1 MDPSHSE
8 LAQIAAAASPL
19 QALLDF
25 IGMDEP
31 VKAALWDALGGVSKV
46 REIVFVPSEDWD
58 DAVKDA
64 LVITTAAVT
73 ASEGVLG
80 QPAQTRKLKP
90 IEKAQVGMLR
100 RYARLLCG
108 LTGDEAGG
116 GLSQVQGTS
125 QATAGNAAAVMA
137 KSAHKRTFKLSSV
150 VDQGDDQEVEA
161 LPAGDFREAVKKFR
175 VSNDGLSPTADEE
188 ATPDQLQG
196 ISVKLEQDVV
206 PYADFGVLRPF
217 GQRLERT
224 LKFHARCWDPVKGV
238 FVAKEL
244 PGPPSIDEWLR
255 SWKVYSFIMVAL
267 RAVTRAR
274 LERYKDKIV
283 TLNAKYGQLR
293 GGSWWLIALA
303 DQRMRSERMEKLR
316 RELEIE
322 DVEGRIAGEG
332 GFDRNR
338 PWDAV
343 FLAAAQDDDFWR
355 EEVAE
360 AALLYISRVKDQGE
374 LMDPGHH
381 VTAVGES
388 RPGPSR
394 PASPEGERHGWSKS
408 KARREREKRSARDLK
423 SLKEQHKQGVNKGGH
438 EEKGAG
444 KSEKGKGKGKGKHR
458 IQVCFAWNR
467 DAGGCP
473 TPCPNGRA
481 HVCEFCG
488 ASEHKG
494 SECNKAW

>member
-31 VKAALWDALGGVSKV
+31 VKEALWDALGGVSKV
-46 REIVFVPSEDWD
+46 REIVFVPAGDWD

-64 LVITTAAVT
+64 LVITSAAVA
-73 ASEGVLG
+73 ASEGVVG
-80 QPAQTRKLKP
+80 QPAMTRKLKP

-108 LTGDEAGG
+108 LTGEEAGG
-116 GLSQVQGTS
+116 ELSQA
-125 QATAGNAAAVMA
+125 QATAGNAGAGTSKNV
-137 KSAHKRTFKLSSV
+137 HKRMFKLSSV

-161 LPAGDFREAVKKFR
+161 LPAGDFREAVKKFQ
-175 VSNDGLSPTADEE
+175 VSNDGLNPTADEE

-244 PGPPSIDEWLR
+244 PGPPSIEEWLR
-255 SWKVYSFIMVAL
+255 SWKVYSFFMIAL

-283 TLNAKYGQLR
+283 TPSTRSTGNSAGDP
-293 GGSWWLIALA
+293 GGS
-303 DQRMRSERMEKLR
+303 LR
-316 RELEIE
+316 
-322 DVEGRIAGEG
+322 
-332 GFDRNR
+332 
-338 PWDAV
+338 
-343 FLAAAQDDDFWR
+343 
-355 EEVAE
+355 
-360 AALLYISRVKDQGE
+360 
-374 LMDPGHH
+374 
-381 VTAVGES
+381 
-388 RPGPSR
+388 
-394 PASPEGERHGWSKS
+394 
-408 KARREREKRSARDLK
+408 
-423 SLKEQHKQGVNKGGH
+423 
-438 EEKGAG
+438 
-444 KSEKGKGKGKGKHR
+444 
-458 IQVCFAWNR
+458 
-467 DAGGCP
+467 
-473 TPCPNGRA
+473 
-481 HVCEFCG
+481 
-488 ASEHKG
+488 
-494 SECNKAW
+494 

>member
-1 MDPSHSE
+1 MTPWSSRRP
-8 LAQIAAAASPL
+8 Q
-19 QALLDF
+19 
-25 IGMDEP
+25 
-31 VKAALWDALGGVSKV
+31 
-46 REIVFVPSEDWD
+46 
-58 DAVKDA
+58 
-64 LVITTAAVT
+64 
-73 ASEGVLG
+73 
-80 QPAQTRKLKP
+80 
-90 IEKAQVGMLR
+90 LR
-100 RYARLLCG
+100 RVKGFWGSLPRRVSSSPSRKPRWGCFVVTRVSSADSQE
-108 LTGDEAGG
+108 TKPEG

-125 QATAGNAAAVMA
+125 QATAGNAAVVLA

-175 VSNDGLSPTADEE
+175 VSNDGFSPTADEEE

-316 RELEIE
+316 RELEID
-322 DVEGRIAGEG
+322 DVEGEDRRGRWFRQKSPLGRSFLGRCAG
-332 GFDRNR
+332 
-338 PWDAV
+338 
-343 FLAAAQDDDFWR
+343 
-355 EEVAE
+355 
-360 AALLYISRVKDQGE
+360 
-374 LMDPGHH
+374 
-381 VTAVGES
+381 
-388 RPGPSR
+388 
-394 PASPEGERHGWSKS
+394 
-408 KARREREKRSARDLK
+408 
-423 SLKEQHKQGVNKGGH
+423 
-438 EEKGAG
+438 
-444 KSEKGKGKGKGKHR
+444 
-458 IQVCFAWNR
+458 
-467 DAGGCP
+467 
-473 TPCPNGRA
+473 
-481 HVCEFCG
+481 
-488 ASEHKG
+488 
-494 SECNKAW
+494 